1 MKNNINKS
9 KLRRYLMD
17 VLFIVIFI
25 YIIYAVYL
33 LLKTPT
39 DTFTVETGVLTQEE
53 SSVRSYYKR
62 RNGNKG

>member
-9 KLRRYLMD
+9 MLRRYLMD